1 MGRTA
6 RRITGAAALFA
17 VLALGVASW
26 LALRAGEIVSGYT
39 AKALCSCVFVSGRD
53 AVSCLRE
60 DLAAY
65 AGLFE
70 AHLDLTQ
77 RAVDSRA
84 LWVSGARAEYD
95 ERLGCTLR

>member
-6 RRITGAAALFA
+6 RRIAGAAALFA

-53 AVSCLRE
+53 AASCLRE
-60 DLAAY
+60 DLATY

-70 AHLDLTQ
+70 AHVDLAH

-84 LWVSGARAEYD
+84 LLLSGARAEYD
-95 ERLGCTLR
+95 ERVGCALR

>member
-6 RRITGAAALFA
+6 RRIVGAAALFA
-17 VLALGVASW
+17 LLALAVVSW

-53 AVSCLRE
+53 TASCLRE

-65 AGLFE
+65 AGFFE
-70 AHLDLTQ
+70 AHVDRAQ
-77 RAVDSRA
+77 RAVDSKA
-84 LWVSGARAEYD
+84 LLVSDARAEYHD
-95 ERLGCTLR
+95 RLGCTLR